1 MAHKYFRYHHYGC
14 EMPEEENKIPWDSN
28 LYTTSESSSPDL
40 LPCGSNSAVCCQE
53 ESDGSC
59 SEGSPNP
66 KQRLIASKEDDA
78 AKFDEE
84 TRSSEGFFNAKR
96 LSEMN
101 IVDDNSCSVVSMD
114 EVAKC
119 SVAEGAAKADGAE
132 CAEAAATFENS
143 LLTDRSKKSTE
154 LPDEPTESG
163 IFIYLDLHGHA
174 SKKGAI

>member
-1 MAHKYFRYHHYGC
+1 
-14 EMPEEENKIPWDSN
+14 MPEEENKIPWDSN

-59 SEGSPNP
+59 SEGSPNS
-66 KQRLIASKEDDA
+66 KQRLIASKDDDA
-78 AKFDEE
+78 AKFDED

-119 SVAEGAAKADGAE
+119 SVVESSKVVSAE
-132 CAEAAATFENS
+132 CTEAEVAFQNS

-174 SKKGAI
+174 SKKGAAVNLAENCESN